1 MVRRQQRED
10 NGWRKGNSNKK
21 RLLEG
26 IGFKNTTTSFL
37 KEWLHNRVHCNEYV
51 EGDVYPVKVCYDK
64 FVGCFKSWADAC
76 YHVAM
81 IELKKGKRV

>member
-26 IGFKNTTTSFL
+26 IGFKNTKTSFL
-37 KEWLHNRVHCNEYV
+37 KEWLHNRTHCDEYV
-51 EGDVYPVKVCYDK
+51 EGDESPVKVCYGNS
-64 FVGCFKSWADAC
+64 VGAFKTWADAC
-76 YHVAM
+76 YQVAL